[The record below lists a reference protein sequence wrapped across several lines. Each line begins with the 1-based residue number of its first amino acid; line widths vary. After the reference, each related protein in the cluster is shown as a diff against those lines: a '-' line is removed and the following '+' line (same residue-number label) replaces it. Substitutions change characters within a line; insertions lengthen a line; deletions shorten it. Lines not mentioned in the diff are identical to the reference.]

1 MRRGERAT
9 MCRNASYAGTER
21 RRQHTN
27 PRETSMST
35 YTAIDA
41 AIDGFLNT
49 TPWAMDLLLFFVAG
63 VQ

>member
-1 MRRGERAT
+1 